1 MASDSAKNGGQNGG
15 RNKVRLNRFISTCGV
30 TSRRKADRLIE
41 EGRVKLNGIKVYEM
55 GVQVDPDKDEVTIDG
70 EVVRPV
76 TEMVYVVFNKPKEVI
91 SSLKDPEGRACVG
104 DYFAHYP
111 TRLFPV
117 GRLDWDSEGL
127 IVMTNDGEFGNQ
139 ILHPKHEVTKTYMV
153 KIKGQPTDSEFER
166 LKRGISIEGGRVSAL
181 DITRM
186 DRGSD
191 QYDWIKIVITE
202 GKNRQIHKM
211 FEKIGYDV
219 LKIQRVA
226 IGALTLGSLERGDY
240 REISRKQAEKVFAAY
255 EDRKVQNKFDDF
267 ASRKNEKEADSKPDS
282 SKRDSGSRRY
292 GSGAKTRS
300 ASARLSRELGEKRDS
315 GRGGRAARPTGRTV
329 GRSAKFGEGK
339 EERSS
344 GARPART
351 SERTTSSRG
360 PRSST
365 PRGDRSF
372 GAREDREEKVK
383 LGRTRRARPTGR

>member
-1 MASDSAKNGGQNGG
+1 MASDAFRNSKGSKNSTSSNKEPNG
-15 RNKVRLNRFISTCGV
+15 KVRLNRFISTCGV

-55 GVQVDPDKDEVTIDG
+55 GVQVDPNKDEITIDG

-76 TEMVYVVFNKPKEVI
+76 NEMVYVVFNKPKEVI
-91 SSLKDPEGRACVG
+91 SSLKDPEGRACIG
-104 DYFAHYP
+104 DYFAEYP

-153 KIKGQPTDSEFER
+153 KIKGQPSDQEFER

-211 FEKIGYDV
+211 FEKLGYDV

-240 REISRKQAEKVFAAY
+240 REISRKQAERVFASY
-255 EDRKVQNKFDDF
+255 DDRKVQNKFDDF
-267 ASRKNEKEADSKPDS
+267 S
-282 SKRDSGSRRY
+282 SRREEKDGAPRAGARTSRY
-292 GSGAKTRS
+292 GAGAKTRS
-300 ASARLSRELGEKRDS
+300 AGARRSRELGEKRSGGKRRGESRDS
-315 GRGGRAARPTGRTV
+315 ETRTGENRD
-329 GRSAKFGEGK
+329 SIKM
-339 EERSS
+339 
-344 GARPART
+344 
-351 SERTTSSRG
+351 
-360 PRSST
+360 
-365 PRGDRSF
+365 
-372 GAREDREEKVK
+372 
-383 LGRTRRARPTGR
+383 GRTRRARPTGRR